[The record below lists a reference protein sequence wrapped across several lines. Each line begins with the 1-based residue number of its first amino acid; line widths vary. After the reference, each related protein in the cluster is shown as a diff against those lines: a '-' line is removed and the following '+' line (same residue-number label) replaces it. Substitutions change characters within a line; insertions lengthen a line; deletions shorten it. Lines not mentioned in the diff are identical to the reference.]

1 MQLGIVT
8 HRAGETNTNLAA
20 VRIDGLEVSLLPPA
34 AALARL
40 GPGDVALARLDV
52 RESLDG
58 IEDGLP
64 ALSCLEEKGVK
75 VLNPPGVLM
84 SAHDKLL
91 TARALERTGLPHPET
106 EAIGPGDT
114 PELPLPLV
122 LKPRFGSWGRDVVLC
137 RNRAELERWL
147 TEFETRPWF
156 HTHGA
161 LAQELITPRGH
172 DLRLVLAAGGVVGA
186 IKRVAAPG
194 EWRTNLALGGR
205 RVPISPPPAA
215 IRLAAAAARSIGADL
230 VGIDLLPTGP
240 GRFCVIELNGAVD
253 FGSEYSLGSNVFAAT
268 IDALARRYR
277 SDEAARAQSF
287 ANGSLRWDGTN
298 GSLARAESSAGQ
310 SRG

>member
-1 MQLGIVT
+1 MQFGIVT

-20 VRIDGLEVSLLPPA
+20 VRIDGLEIYLLPPA

-40 GPGDVALARLDV
+40 RPGDVALARLDV

-64 ALSCLEEKGVK
+64 ALSCLEERGVK
-75 VLNPPGVLM
+75 VLNPPGVLL

-106 EAIGPGDT
+106 EAIAPGDT
-114 PELPLPLV
+114 PAVPLPLV

-137 RNRAELERWL
+137 RTRAELERSL
-147 TEFETRPWF
+147 AELETRPWF
-156 HTHGA
+156 RTHGA
-161 LAQELITPRGH
+161 LAQELISPRGH
-172 DLRLVLAAGGVVGA
+172 DLRLVVAAGRVVGA

-205 RVPISPPPAA
+205 RVPITPPPAA
-215 IRLAAAAARSIGADL
+215 IRLAEAAARSIGADL

-253 FGSEYSLGSNVFAAT
+253 FGLEYSLGSNVFAAT
-268 IDALARRYR
+268 LDAL
-277 SDEAARAQSF
+277 ARAQSF
-287 ANGSLRWDGTN
+287 ANGSLRWGGTN

>member
-1 MQLGIVT
+1 MQFGIVT

-20 VRIDGLEVSLLPPA
+20 VRIDGLEVRLVPPA

-58 IEDGLP
+58 IEDGLS
-64 ALSCLEEKGVK
+64 ALSCLEERGVK
-75 VLNPPGVLM
+75 VLNPPGVLL

-91 TARALERTGLPHPET
+91 TARALERTALPHPET
-106 EAIGPGDT
+106 EAIAPGDT
-114 PELPLPLV
+114 PALPLPLV

-137 RNRAELERWL
+137 RNRAELEQSL
-147 TEFETRPWF
+147 AEFETRPWF
-156 HTHGA
+156 RTHGA
-161 LAQELITPRGH
+161 LAQELISPRGH
-172 DLRLVLAAGGVVGA
+172 DLRLVVAAGRVLGA

-205 RVPISPPPAA
+205 RVPITPPPAA
-215 IRLAAAAARSIGADL
+215 IRLAEAAARSIGADL
-230 VGIDLLPTGP
+230 VGIDLLPIGP

-253 FGSEYSLGSNVFAAT
+253 FGLEYSLGSNVFAAT
-268 IDALARRYR
+268 LDAL
-277 SDEAARAQSF
+277 ARAQSF
-287 ANGSLRWDGTN
+287 ANGSLRWGGTN

>member
-20 VRIDGLEVSLLPPA
+20 VRIDGLEVSLLDPA
-34 AALARL
+34 AALAHL
-40 GPGDVALARLDV
+40 GPDDVALARLDV

-58 IEDGLP
+58 IEEGLP
-64 ALSCLEEKGVK
+64 ALTMLEERGVK
-75 VLNPPGVLM
+75 LLNPPGVLL

-106 EAIGPGDT
+106 ESIRPGDT
-114 PELPLPLV
+114 PALPLPLV
-122 LKPRFGSWGRDVVLC
+122 LKPRFGSWGRDVMLC
-137 RNRAELERWL
+137 RNRAELQRSLAEL
-147 TEFETRPWF
+147 ETRSWF
-156 HTHGA
+156 RTHGA

-172 DLRLVLAAGGVVGA
+172 DLRLVVASGRVVGA
-186 IKRVAAPG
+186 IKRVAAAG

-205 RVPISPPPAA
+205 RVPITPPPAA
-215 IRLAAAAARSIGADL
+215 IRLAEAAARSIGADL

-253 FGSEYSLGSNVFAAT
+253 FGLEYSLGTNVFRAT
-268 IDALARRYR
+268 LEALSRRR
-277 SDEAARAQSF
+277 LSDEEARAQSF
-287 ANGSLRWDGTN
+287 ANGSLRWGRTN